1 MYLMLQ
7 PWTLRSRSSALGKDD
22 FAIYLTMRRSDHVFR
37 YRRGEDVTEEIL
49 LDAEAVA
56 SQFGTPSRRHRLC
69 TGTVASV
76 NFGQGERKRA

>member
-1 MYLMLQ
+1 M
-7 PWTLRSRSSALGKDD
+7 
-22 FAIYLTMRRSDHVFR
+22 VR
-37 YRRGEDVTEEIL
+37 YRRGEDVTEEIFV
-49 LDAEAVA
+49 DAEAVA